1 MSKGDVPEPRQAI
14 FDELGVARTGD
25 PTGLYVSLSE
35 IDVVDLISEGE
46 IEGIVSGEYRFDGT
60 EEETGYQKAT
70 FTPYT
75 ALDESGNCN
84 TGLGFL
90 RSIYWNEVPV
100 VDKDG
105 FYNFQEINVETTN
118 GLPQGKLPT
127 LNPNL
132 PNDKNFKGSEDFEL
146 TLFRNI
152 GERLYGPTIDLN
164 NAPGYYNRNTSP
176 NSPTV
181 LGEIDRNAKTYI
193 ISNKECVG
201 VRVNIRVARLLEQ
214 IQDDHNDNIK
224 EKKGDEDDRG
234 FFAQPEKHAKRGK
247 QQAYGAGDMR
257 ARKIKYQIYTRPIF
271 DTRNVTIDLGADP
284 ENRNDKLFAPWKET
298 PDINDEIFGRIEEAY
313 VRSVDINFN
322 TGLWKE
328 LNPRENDNFYNF
340 FNGWEIKIVRLTPD
354 SVHTF
359 LKNDSYVDSIIEVY
373 DSKLRYPY
381 SAMAYSKFSA
391 EFFSRIPKRA
401 YDTKLL
407 KVKIPTTYDP
417 IKRTYTE
424 PDGFWD
430 GCFKIDKAWTN
441 NPAWCFYDLLTNNRY
456 GLGEY
461 IDSQY
466 VDKWTLYD
474 IAKYCDVLVPDGKGG
489 LEPRFTLNHIITSRE
504 EAYKV
509 VNDLASAFRSLVYY
523 AFGNIYVS
531 QDREKDAIYQFTTSN
546 VVDGIFNYT
555 SSAKKARHTVAIVRY
570 NDKNNNY
577 QPAISYTEDEA
588 GIQRYGIREIETSAI
603 GCTSEGQARR
613 FGEWILKS
621 EILETE
627 SVTFTAGQEGMY
639 IRPGDVI
646 KIFDE
651 FRSDRNLAGR
661 TFEVQEL
668 NSGIIPSSMV
678 PSTISSDDFPI
689 TGNSIIIDKAI
700 EFTPDKEYKLSVL
713 TPTNYYEPTQITP
726 DVCEESEVT
735 EEVEVKIYAEK
746 SVDGAPSYDT
756 KQTPTA
762 LSTDFDLTVDSAKG
776 EYSFEYSKGGLP
788 KRYEISYVDSEGE
801 TLYLETI
808 LRTFKKER
816 KIKVYLGDRSLPGV
830 SDIDKF
836 HLDAGNTKEQGDLKA
851 CLAEYAANGTAAEK
865 VIANREIGFL
875 EFEGKGGDAIKD
887 APASVQIKQSRGVQ
901 YFTKPEG
908 VTAIKITVLTPINTS
923 VTTYSTEY
931 YINFKRTATFGT
943 ETQTVST
950 TNKSTNT
957 DKALT
962 SADTPEIRKNQ
973 IQTVNF
979 SGFQAVVHTGNYSSD
994 FTIGGS
1000 GIVTQ
1005 IFLDSGSQNL
1015 DFDNYVITGYS
1026 TASVIGDLSRGND
1039 GTDYS
1044 ASYENPSGANLVWSI
1059 EPVDPD
1065 SSADIYRDY
1074 TLDAEVASGY
1084 CREYRVINITENEK
1098 KYDVVALEYNPIK
1111 YDWVNRGGGRIVN
1124 PEVDENGPA
1133 ENPRVEIEDKQ
1144 ITTDPGPQ
1152 LPGAIG
1158 ACCQD
1163 YGNTKECSDGLTKGS
1178 CDDKDKDMRSAGVG
1192 TATWHVNKKCEDID
1206 CSPKIVVN
1214 PPRNPIEFPEDPEE
1228 PNAEQLLNLDF
1239 KMSFDLTS
1247 FSTNS
1252 DIRGYRLQ
1260 QALDIDVFDEAQSN
1274 EAFNQDMNKKLGAY
1288 IYDPKLK
1295 GIHGDYCGDYW
1306 EENIGGSKKTC
1317 FEAAM
1322 GKYYNDIFDNTEG
1335 ECHTAQGMTNGCSYL
1350 TDSNYEEY
1358 FSDAES
1364 LEQAEVM
1371 CWEST
1376 YEDKIRILTEDNFS
1390 NFAEDESGNYINF
1403 YGDTSEIA
1411 NSFMICRECYF
1422 TDLGFAGQFL
1432 YAGKTTVPTEED
1444 PSGVKNYTPDKCYDN
1459 ESLHD
1464 GSERS
1469 IERLCP
1475 VPIGSKLFEKTNTT
1489 SELHPYC
1496 LDDDMAQKSVTCPAG
1511 ERRLAWYWDNPKKVC
1526 EPPNPDTEFLVNLG
1540 EVENFASKST
1550 EGTDAPSWF
1559 VRLRREEIFPKA
1571 LPQDRYLVL
1580 IQRFVYK
1587 FPNFLRDDDNNPVSQ
1602 LRSDEATTDIRSI
1615 PFHQLEHNVQAI
1627 TKNVYLPP
1635 DFDPEQDD
1643 INDFKAFAYKEGCEC
1658 DASHI
1663 DHYKA
1668 DRGGSNVISTG
1679 TSKAK
1684 PYADINLA
1692 YTDAIVPGTSR
1703 TIKHIITNDQL
1714 ETLSECGGPNRKR
1727 NLTIHDKNIKPETI
1741 FKLKGAEDAYNNII
1755 TSQKDKIKDYLADG
1769 QYLVYF
1775 VSIAQEKHGDNTL
1788 SDSLDCHDQVGI
1800 RFAFAM
1806 NLKDEANYLN
1816 SQTNSA
1822 CQVAPAFLA
1831 KKAGFADFDSTTN
1844 GHDRTTMPKLY
1855 DIPQVIIDRYFIKY
1869 NEDEGSATSFMP
1881 MQLPG
1886 KLYELRNQDGQY
1898 VKGLNISECVY
1909 LAGQLKNFRNQND
1922 NKLYYIDENLQ
1933 KNPGPQGKPFAQG
1946 ILEVVP
1952 TDENGRRTTEYFPGT
1967 ISDDGKPLNK
1977 RENHSALDVDFITA
1991 TSVEGLDGSL
2001 TLISTQNS
2009 TECRKIATLEDTYG
2023 KVEGVHFELA
2033 EFDSF
2038 GNIAIDK
2045 TSLHTPTGEDDPEET
2060 DQET

>member
-1 MSKGDVPEPRQAI
+1 MGKGDVPEPRQAI

-46 IEGIVSGEYRFDGT
+46 IEGIVSGEYEFRGT
-60 EEETGYQKAT
+60 EEETGYQEAI
-70 FTPYT
+70 FTAYT

-164 NAPGYYNRNTSP
+164 DAPGYYNRTKSP

-181 LGEIDRNAKTYI
+181 LGEIDRNAKTYT

-224 EKKGDEDDRG
+224 EFKGDEDDRG

-271 DTRNVTIDLGADP
+271 DTRNLTIDQGTEP
-284 ENRNDKLFAPWKET
+284 ENQNATLYAAWKPT

-313 VRSVDINFN
+313 VRSVDISFN

-328 LNPRENDNFYNF
+328 LNPRENDNLYNF

-359 LKNDSYVDSIIEVY
+359 LKNDSYVDSIVEVY

-417 IKRTYTE
+417 IQRTYTE

-430 GCFKIDKAWTN
+430 GCFKVDKAWTN
-441 NPAWCFYDLLTNNRY
+441 NPAWCFYDLITNNRY

-762 LSTDFDLTVDSAKG
+762 FSTDFDLTIDSTKG
-776 EYSFEYSKGGLP
+776 EYAFEYSKGGLP

-801 TLYLETI
+801 TLYLDQ
-808 LRTFKKER
+808 LAKTFKKER
-816 KIKVYLGDRSLPGV
+816 ATKQYMGDNSLPGV
-830 SDIDKF
+830 SDIDKK
-836 HLDAGNTKEQGDLKA
+836 HGTGTKEQGDLLA
-851 CLAEYAANGTAAEK
+851 CLSDYGTADSERELGFAEL
-865 VIANREIGFL
+865 G
-875 EFEGKGGDAIKD
+875 IKD
-887 APASVQIKQSRGVQ
+887 APASEQIKQSRGILH
-901 YFTKPEG
+901 FAKPEG
-908 VTAIKITVLTPINTS
+908 VTAIKITVFTPINTT
-923 VTTYSTEY
+923 VTGNPHSTEY
-931 YINFKRTATFGT
+931 YITFKRVATFGT
-943 ETQTVST
+943 ETQVVST

-1005 IFLDSGSQNL
+1005 IFLDNASQNL

-1111 YDWVNRGGGRIVN
+1111 YDWINRGGGRIVN

-1133 ENPRVEIEDKQ
+1133 ENPRVEIEDK
-1144 ITTDPGPQ
+1144 ILPPPPISPPGTV
-1152 LPGAIG
+1152 G
-1158 ACCQD
+1158 ACCED
-1163 YGNTKECSDGLTKGS
+1163 YGNTKECSDGVTKGR
-1178 CDDKDKDMRSAGVG
+1178 CDDRDKEMRAAGLG
-1192 TATWHVNKKCEDID
+1192 TATWHGGFTKCEDID

-1214 PPRNPIEFPEDPEE
+1214 PPTDPIDFPDDPEE
-1228 PNAEQLLNLDF
+1228 PDAEQLLNLDF

-1247 FSTNS
+1247 FSENS

-1260 QALDIDVFDEAQSN
+1260 QALDIDVFKEAESN
-1274 EAFNQDMNKKLGAY
+1274 EAFNQDMKKKLGAY

-1295 GIHGDYCGDYW
+1295 GTHAEFCGNYW
-1306 EENIGGSKKTC
+1306 EENVGGSKKEC

-1322 GKYYNDIFDNTEG
+1322 GKYYSDIYDLTEG
-1335 ECHTAQGMTNGCSYL
+1335 ECHTAFGTTNGCSSL
-1350 TDSNYEEY
+1350 TEDNYEDRFPEADS
-1358 FSDAES
+1358 FE
-1364 LEQAEVM
+1364 EAEVM

-1376 YEDKIRILTEDNFS
+1376 YEDKLRILTEDNFGG
-1390 NFAEDESGNYINF
+1390 ESTLIES
-1403 YGDTSEIA
+1403 YGDTSEVA

-1422 TDLGFAGQFL
+1422 TDLTPAGQFL
-1432 YAGKTTVPTEED
+1432 FAGP
-1444 PSGVKNYTPDKCYDN
+1444 NY
-1459 ESLHD
+1459 
-1464 GSERS
+1464 
-1469 IERLCP
+1469 
-1475 VPIGSKLFEKTNTT
+1475 
-1489 SELHPYC
+1489 
-1496 LDDDMAQKSVTCPAG
+1496 
-1511 ERRLAWYWDNPKKVC
+1511 
-1526 EPPNPDTEFLVNLG
+1526 EPPN
-1540 EVENFASKST
+1540 S
-1550 EGTDAPSWF
+1550 
-1559 VRLRREEIFPKA
+1559 
-1571 LPQDRYLVL
+1571 
-1580 IQRFVYK
+1580 
-1587 FPNFLRDDDNNPVSQ
+1587 
-1602 LRSDEATTDIRSI
+1602 SD
-1615 PFHQLEHNVQAI
+1615 
-1627 TKNVYLPP
+1627 
-1635 DFDPEQDD
+1635 
-1643 INDFKAFAYKEGCEC
+1643 
-1658 DASHI
+1658 
-1663 DHYKA
+1663 
-1668 DRGGSNVISTG
+1668 
-1679 TSKAK
+1679 
-1684 PYADINLA
+1684 
-1692 YTDAIVPGTSR
+1692 
-1703 TIKHIITNDQL
+1703 
-1714 ETLSECGGPNRKR
+1714 
-1727 NLTIHDKNIKPETI
+1727 
-1741 FKLKGAEDAYNNII
+1741 LK
-1755 TSQKDKIKDYLADG
+1755 
-1769 QYLVYF
+1769 
-1775 VSIAQEKHGDNTL
+1775 
-1788 SDSLDCHDQVGI
+1788 
-1800 RFAFAM
+1800 
-1806 NLKDEANYLN
+1806 
-1816 SQTNSA
+1816 
-1822 CQVAPAFLA
+1822 
-1831 KKAGFADFDSTTN
+1831 
-1844 GHDRTTMPKLY
+1844 
-1855 DIPQVIIDRYFIKY
+1855 
-1869 NEDEGSATSFMP
+1869 
-1881 MQLPG
+1881 
-1886 KLYELRNQDGQY
+1886 
-1898 VKGLNISECVY
+1898 
-1909 LAGQLKNFRNQND
+1909 
-1922 NKLYYIDENLQ
+1922 
-1933 KNPGPQGKPFAQG
+1933 
-1946 ILEVVP
+1946 
-1952 TDENGRRTTEYFPGT
+1952 
-1967 ISDDGKPLNK
+1967 
-1977 RENHSALDVDFITA
+1977 
-1991 TSVEGLDGSL
+1991 
-2001 TLISTQNS
+2001 
-2009 TECRKIATLEDTYG
+2009 
-2023 KVEGVHFELA
+2023 
-2033 EFDSF
+2033 
-2038 GNIAIDK
+2038 
-2045 TSLHTPTGEDDPEET
+2045 
-2060 DQET
+2060 

>member
-1 MSKGDVPEPRQAI
+1 MGKGDAPEPRQAI

-46 IEGIVSGEYRFDGT
+46 IEGIVSGEYEFRGT
-60 EEETGYQKAT
+60 EEETGYQEAI
-70 FTPYT
+70 FTAYT

-181 LGEIDRNAKTYI
+181 LGEIDRNAKTYT

-271 DTRNVTIDLGADP
+271 DTRNLTIDQGTEP
-284 ENRNDKLFAPWKET
+284 ENQNATLYAAWKPT

-313 VRSVDINFN
+313 VRSVDISFN

-328 LNPRENDNFYNF
+328 LNPRENDNLYNF

-359 LKNDSYVDSIIEVY
+359 LKNDSYVDSIVEVY

-417 IKRTYTE
+417 IQRTYTE

-430 GCFKIDKAWTN
+430 GCFKVDKAWTN
-441 NPAWCFYDLLTNNRY
+441 NPAWCFYDLITNNRY

-746 SVDGAPSYDT
+746 NVDGAPAYDT

-776 EYSFEYSKGGLP
+776 EYAFEYSKGGLP

-923 VTTYSTEY
+923 VTTHSTEY
-931 YINFKRTATFGT
+931 HITFKRTATFGT
-943 ETQTVST
+943 ETQVVST

-1005 IFLDSGSQNL
+1005 IFLDNASQNL

-1111 YDWVNRGGGRIVN
+1111 YDWINRGGGRIVN

-1144 ITTDPGPQ
+1144 IIIDPGPQ
-1152 LPGAIG
+1152 LPGTLG
-1158 ACCQD
+1158 ACCED
-1163 YGNTKECSDGLTKGS
+1163 YGNTKECSDGVTKGT
-1178 CDDKDKDMRSAGVG
+1178 CDDNDKNMRSAGAG
-1192 TATWHVNKKCEDID
+1192 TATWHANKKCEDID

-1214 PPRNPIEFPEDPEE
+1214 PPTNPIEFPEDPEE

-1247 FSTNS
+1247 FSENS

-1288 IYDPKLK
+1288 IYDPKVK
-1295 GIHGDYCGDYW
+1295 ARAEFCGNYW
-1306 EENIGGSKKTC
+1306 EENVGGSKKEC

-1322 GKYYNDIFDNTEG
+1322 GKYYNDIFDLTEG
-1335 ECHTAQGMTNGCSYL
+1335 ECHTAEGTTNGCSAL
-1350 TDSNYEEY
+1350 TKDNYDDDDRFPE
-1358 FSDAES
+1358 ANS
-1364 LEQAEVM
+1364 LEEAEVM

-1376 YEDKIRILTEDNFS
+1376 YEDKLRILTEDNFGG
-1390 NFAEDESGNYINF
+1390 ESTLIES
-1403 YGDTSEIA
+1403 YGDTSEVA

-1422 TDLGFAGQFL
+1422 TQGGVYGEFLFAGKIM
-1432 YAGKTTVPTEED
+1432 APEED
-1444 PSGVKNYTPDKCYDN
+1444 TFVEGDASSVARSEENYTPDKCYDN
-1459 ESLHD
+1459 QSLYD
-1464 GSERS
+1464 GNIYSQQRF
-1469 IERLCP
+1469 CP

-1489 SELHPYC
+1489 SDLHPYC
-1496 LDDDMAQKSVTCPAG
+1496 LDDEMAQKSVTCPAG
-1511 ERRLAWYWDNPKKVC
+1511 ERRLAWYWHSPKKVC

-1540 EVENFASKST
+1540 DTENFSAKST
-1550 EGTDAPSWF
+1550 EGTGAPSWF

-1602 LRSDEATTDIRSI
+1602 LRSDEATKDIRSI
-1615 PFHQLEHNVQAI
+1615 PFEELTDNVGALRKSI
-1627 TKNVYLPP
+1627 YLPP
-1635 DFDPEQDD
+1635 DFDREQNDA
-1643 INDFKAFAYKEGCEC
+1643 NDFRAFAYKEGCDC
-1658 DASHI
+1658 DASEVVHLT
-1663 DHYKA
+1663 YSQA
-1668 DRGGSNVISTG
+1668 NSGASVTGG
-1679 TSKAK
+1679 KAK

-1741 FKLKGAEDAYNNII
+1741 FKLKGAEDVYSNILR
-1755 TSQKDKIKDYLADG
+1755 SQKDKIKDYLADG

-1806 NLKDEANYLN
+1806 NLKDEATYLN
-1816 SQTNSA
+1816 SQTNSV
-1822 CQVAPAFLA
+1822 CQVTPAFLA
-1831 KKAGFADFDSTTN
+1831 KTAGFVQFDSTIN

-1855 DIPQVIIDRYFIKY
+1855 DIPQVIIDKYFIKY

-1909 LAGQLKNFRNQND
+1909 LAGQFKNFRNDND
-1922 NKLYYIDENLQ
+1922 AKLYYIDENLQ

-1946 ILEVVP
+1946 ILEVNPDDKVS
-1952 TDENGRRTTEYFPGT
+1952 FPGT
-1967 ISDDGKPLNK
+1967 TTTEGKTLVK
-1977 RENHSALDVDFITA
+1977 KEKYSALDVDFVTA
-1991 TSVEGLDGSL
+1991 TSVEDLDGSL
-2001 TLISTQNS
+2001 TLISTQNG
-2009 TECRKIATLEDTYG
+2009 TRVCRKIATKTDTYG
-2023 KVEGVHFELA
+2023 KVEGVHFELM
-2033 EFDSF
+2033 SF
-2038 GNIAIDK
+2038 SSFQDMAIDK